1 MRGRKKK
8 EEGLARTHKVQ
19 VMLTPHESLSV
30 FALAKAQGVSMSD
43 FVRNMILEKIKES

>member
-19 VMLTPHESLSV
+19 VLLTPHESLSV
-30 FALAKAQGVSMSD
+30 FALAKAQGISISD
-43 FVRNMILEKIKES
+43 FVRNLILDKLGG